1 MHTEIDVHAYVQ
13 DLEKHLQLS
22 LFGGGTA
29 DPEGAVLL
37 VRGALAEGDQR
48 KAADLAESTQ
58 RLATTTPGN
67 RDMAAAA
74 DHARGLV
81 EQNPATLERAAISY
95 SAASTRARALEDAGN
110 AWAEQGDQDNAVAL
124 LRQAHT
130 LYERLAAAD
139 GMARVRH
146 SMRAAGTRLC
156 HWSHADRPT
165 FGWDSLSDTERRIA
179 DLVAQGLSNRQ
190 VASRVFLSPHT
201 VAFHLRHVFWKLD
214 ISSRV
219 HLARMAAEKATP
231 ATSVHMARLPLRIP
245 RRHRHSPRGQ
255 DRGAPADVARR
266 RAQARLDREPQYHPA
281 GRGRRLAGGGHHRH
295 RRPGPTRDSEVHAS
309 YLDEVLAAKPDLI
322 LDNGGDLFARY
333 LDRWYEGLLGGTE
346 KTTSGRMRLEPL
358 RGQLKRPILVINDS
372 PIKQFA
378 ENEHAV
384 GQSAVL
390 AGASTMG

>member
-1 MHTEIDVHAYVQ
+1 MDTEIDVHAYVQ

-81 EQNPATLERAAISY
+81 EQNPATLERAAVSY
-95 SAASTRARALEDAGN
+95 SAALTRARALEDAGN

-156 HWSHADRPT
+156 HWSHADRPA
-165 FGWDSLSDTERRIA
+165 FGWDSLTDTERRIA

-201 VAFHLRHVFWKLD
+201 VAFTCATSSGSSTSARGC
-214 ISSRV
+214 ISREWPPRRPPRPPAFTWRVYRSGYRDGTGV
-219 HLARMAAEKATP
+219 HLEAKTVALLLTLP
-231 ATSVHMARLPLRIP
+231 DGGARLVSTGNLNTTQPDAVAIDVDP
-245 RRHRHSPRGQ
+245 RSADFARSAEVAAGPRWK
-255 DRGAPADVARR
+255 P
-266 RAQARLDREPQYHPA
+266 
-281 GRGRRLAGGGHHRH
+281 
-295 RRPGPTRDSEVHAS
+295 RPDPPSANEW
-309 YLDEVLAAKPDLI
+309 LAACH
-322 LDNGGDLFARY
+322 G
-333 LDRWYEGLLGGTE
+333 
-346 KTTSGRMRLEPL
+346 SVRLMP
-358 RGQLKRPILVINDS
+358 G
-372 PIKQFA
+372 
-378 ENEHAV
+378 
-384 GQSAVL
+384 
-390 AGASTMG
+390 

>member
-37 VRGALAEGDQR
+37 VRGALAGGDQR

-81 EQNPATLERAAISY
+81 EQNPATLERAAVSY
-95 SAASTRARALEDAGN
+95 SAALTRARALEDAGN

-165 FGWDSLSDTERRIA
+165 FGWDSLTDTERRIA

-231 ATSVHMARLPLRIP
+231 VTSR
-245 RRHRHSPRGQ
+245 
-255 DRGAPADVARR
+255 
-266 RAQARLDREPQYHPA
+266 
-281 GRGRRLAGGGHHRH
+281 
-295 RRPGPTRDSEVHAS
+295 
-309 YLDEVLAAKPDLI
+309 
-322 LDNGGDLFARY
+322 
-333 LDRWYEGLLGGTE
+333 
-346 KTTSGRMRLEPL
+346 
-358 RGQLKRPILVINDS
+358 
-372 PIKQFA
+372 
-378 ENEHAV
+378 
-384 GQSAVL
+384 
-390 AGASTMG
+390 TMTCANT

>member
-81 EQNPATLERAAISY
+81 EQNPATLERAAVSY
-95 SAASTRARALEDAGN
+95 SAALTRARALEDAGN

-146 SMRAAGTRLC
+146 NMRAAGTRLC

-165 FGWDSLSDTERRIA
+165 FGWDSLTDTERRIA

-245 RRHRHSPRGQ
+245 RRNCWVP
-255 DRGAPADVARR
+255 
-266 RAQARLDREPQYHPA
+266 
-281 GRGRRLAGGGHHRH
+281 
-295 RRPGPTRDSEVHAS
+295 
-309 YLDEVLAAKPDLI
+309 
-322 LDNGGDLFARY
+322 
-333 LDRWYEGLLGGTE
+333 
-346 KTTSGRMRLEPL
+346 
-358 RGQLKRPILVINDS
+358 
-372 PIKQFA
+372 
-378 ENEHAV
+378 
-384 GQSAVL
+384 
-390 AGASTMG
+390 

>member
-81 EQNPATLERAAISY
+81 EQNPATLERAAVSY
-95 SAASTRARALEDAGN
+95 SAALTRARALEDAGN

-165 FGWDSLSDTERRIA
+165 FGWDSLTDTERRIA

-266 RAQARLDREPQYHPA
+266 RGQARLDREPQYHPA
-281 GRGRRLAGGGHHRH
+281 CRGRGLAGGGHHRH
-295 RRPGPTRDSEVHAS
+295 RRPDQGQRGVRVLPRRGARSPQRGLRPVGRGCGRAEVEA
-309 YLDEVLAAKPDLI
+309 E
-322 LDNGGDLFARY
+322 AR
-333 LDRWYEGLLGGTE
+333 
-346 KTTSGRMRLEPL
+346 S
-358 RGQLKRPILVINDS
+358 
-372 PIKQFA
+372 
-378 ENEHAV
+378 AV
-384 GQSAVL
+384 GQ
-390 AGASTMG
+390 